1 VHASTSMWG
10 RGSRSAGR
18 KKSSTS
24 RGGKRRASEVGLLEI
39 DVIACGGGDRSSDDR
54 FTAVA
59 LTPPTTVARVGRVTA
74 LDGDDNHVDVAIRG
88 SASEL
93 VAVVADVDGKDRER
107 LGLPTAPA
115 LATATAIVFAR
126 C

>member
-1 VHASTSMWG
+1 M
-10 RGSRSAGR
+10 
-18 KKSSTS
+18 
-24 RGGKRRASEVGLLEI
+24 
-39 DVIACGGGDRSSDDR
+39 IACGGGDRSSDDR

-74 LDGDDNHVDVAIRG
+74 FDGDDDNHVAAHVAIRG
-88 SASEL
+88 SASEP